1 MKQFTRHFFNV
12 LLLAAIPF
20 AGFSQKAYVTTKYQ
34 GTINKLTVTFN
45 LADGYFPGN
54 EIKLYNK
61 ASRTTARFLPEN
73 DAINETSPTKFYHFS
88 PSGKKY
94 TDYFLVDSLK
104 EKFEAMPAK
113 ISARYFSKTRPV
125 KFILTKK

>member
-1 MKQFTRHFFNV
+1 MKQFTRHFLYV

-20 AGFSQKAYVTTKYQ
+20 AGISQKAYVTTKYQ
-34 GTINKLTVTFN
+34 RTIYKLTVTFN
-45 LADGYFPGN
+45 LADGYIQGN

-73 DAINETSPTKFYHFS
+73 DAIDESRPTKFYHYS
-88 PSGKKY
+88 PSGKKF

-104 EKFEAMPAK
+104 EKFEVMPAK